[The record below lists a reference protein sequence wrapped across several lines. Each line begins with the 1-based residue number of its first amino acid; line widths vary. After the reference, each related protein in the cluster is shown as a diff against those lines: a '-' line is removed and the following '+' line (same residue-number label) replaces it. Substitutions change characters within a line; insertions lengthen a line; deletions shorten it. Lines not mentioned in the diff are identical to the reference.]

1 MYSDTG
7 LHIKSELN
15 NRFHHNSFT
24 RFSCDD
30 LTRKKIEKGS
40 CHCGHQPGKKRK
52 RRKKG
57 KKGKE
62 LTSSSR
68 GTGDVGIGK
77 SGEPL
82 GIPFSRVPNIRLFL
96 IKVNNY

>member
-1 MYSDTG
+1 
-7 LHIKSELN
+7 
-15 NRFHHNSFT
+15 
-24 RFSCDD
+24 
-30 LTRKKIEKGS
+30 LTRKKNERGS

-52 RRKKG
+52 RR

-77 SGEPL
+77 SEEPL
-82 GIPFSRVPNIRLFL
+82 GLPFSRVPKTKLFL
-96 IKVNNY
+96 ISF